1 MDRVKVHFIKDC
13 QKSVRGLFSSII
25 RYNILILFKSVSLQK
40 SHTPA
45 LKLRLDLIEDVEGSL
60 YFRFNIWSWQLVAK
74 MDTKVV
80 CKSLE
85 TGKCYRFLAKKEI
98 ETLQAY
104 TSDACNIHPY
114 KEICLIR

>member
-1 MDRVKVHFIKDC
+1 MPQTYHSQILDHL
-13 QKSVRGLFSSII
+13 GL
-25 RYNILILFKSVSLQK
+25 VGP
-40 SHTPA
+40 TA

-60 YFRFNIWSWQLVAK
+60 YFRFNIWSWPLVAK

-85 TGKCYRFLAKKEI
+85 TGKRYRFLAKKEI

-104 TSDACNIHPY
+104 TSDACNTRPY
-114 KEICLIR
+114 KDICLIR

>member
-1 MDRVKVHFIKDC
+1 MAPAVGFP
-13 QKSVRGLFSSII
+13 GP
-25 RYNILILFKSVSLQK
+25 
-40 SHTPA
+40 TA
-45 LKLRLDLIEDVEGSL
+45 LKLRLDLIEDVEGPL

-85 TGKCYRFLAKKEI
+85 MGKRYRFFAKKEI

-104 TSDACNIHPY
+104 TSDVCNTSPY
-114 KEICLIR
+114 QAVYLLR

>member
-1 MDRVKVHFIKDC
+1 MSSWGAFYQRVLDATAFHGEPLV
-13 QKSVRGLFSSII
+13 GP
-25 RYNILILFKSVSLQK
+25 
-40 SHTPA
+40 TA
-45 LKLRLDLIEDVEGSL
+45 LKLRLDLIEDVEGPL

-80 CKSLE
+80 CNRLE
-85 TGKCYRFLAKKEI
+85 MGKRYRFFAKKEI

-104 TSDACNIHPY
+104 TSDACNIRRY